1 LGSGRRGSSME
12 LLPYRVKRTT
22 MDPLF
27 FVLASR
33 FVDPFILI
41 SQKGPLRGD
50 SYSGADIFLR
60 LKYEW

>member
-1 LGSGRRGSSME
+1 ME
-12 LLPYRVKRTT
+12 LLPYRVKRTA

-50 SYSGADIFLR
+50 PYSGAEIFLR